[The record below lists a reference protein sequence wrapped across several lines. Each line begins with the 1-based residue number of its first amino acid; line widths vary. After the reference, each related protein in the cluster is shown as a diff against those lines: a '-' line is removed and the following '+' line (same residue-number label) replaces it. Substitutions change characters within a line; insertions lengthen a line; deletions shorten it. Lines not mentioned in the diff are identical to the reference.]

1 MSHFHALSDWL
12 LSFPPLLSLSLM
24 GCLILLFLLLAI
36 RQMRLVFKIRESH
49 RQFLDELRSQLR

>member
-36 RQMRLVFKIRESH
+36 RQIRLVLKIRESH

>member
-36 RQMRLVFKIRESH
+36 RQVRLVFKIRESH